1 MPNVASTRG
10 QPVYTPPS
18 PIADLLRL
26 HREAM
31 RVIYANHRAQ
41 LDTWT
46 TALLP
51 QRKNRAA

>member
-10 QPVYTPPS
+10 QPVYMPPS

-46 TALLP
+46 TALP
-51 QRKNRAA
+51 QRKKRAA